1 MKNTSAFGYKESSIV
16 GNVDTI
22 NTDIDVYSPDELSK
36 ILQLKEITKESIIEN
51 TNKYIKKF
59 QRDGNTKLE
68 RFFKR
73 AQFKLISSL
82 PRETDSTI
90 VKTRDFDS
98 EKDEN
103 NEQVDNWFTNQNLVQ
118 EEEKGTLY
126 PLGTTDRQQKID
138 IYDDHHNVMNQDKL
152 AVQHLP
158 NVVQGQINPTLKN
171 TFTRIINIDS
181 KFRLNSVPSTKKQK
195 FRNIVNAQ
203 TSQWSSTDYTL
214 NFNDP
219 LKKLLSMKLYSVQIP
234 YSWYSVDSAYGT
246 SCFIMTQ
253 LSDPNEKYITGSAGT
268 AILENTNTRF
278 VAVDGFN
285 IIETLGGTSDL
296 RNNIVNFN
304 DEPIEGTTN
313 TANMPY
319 FFVNDTADVIDSNG
333 IRVKVKS
340 DKYMKVLV
348 NAKDNVQVT
357 NGSTDEDIRI
367 LDVNGFPTRFLKSD
381 FSDPGERGTFLSD
394 TSNTLL
400 SKLYFTI
407 DKFDNTVTHL
417 SNAASTDSSNPRVR
431 EHSPKIIF
439 GKYKVLLNSDEIG
452 NIFTINRDGNVKFNS
467 ENTGIDF
474 SGNIIFNEDNSFKN
488 FKTLHTIETVNG
500 NYSPQELISEI
511 NQKMKETLVNNTLV
525 TTEVS
530 FFDDVLNSMT
540 LQLQDAKIVAGG
552 TYFDGINKKLFIARY
567 NTDGTLDT
575 SFNSTGIQTISADI
589 SDDKLNSV
597 TYRALNGDIIFGG
610 TSFNKVTNRQ
620 DFLIGRLNSN
630 GNVDTSFGSRKTGTT
645 TISFDDGDDI
655 ITKIVLQNST
665 YLGNQTLAA
674 NIYAC
679 GYSYNSTTRKFDF
692 AVAAVTNATT
702 SDGDLL
708 LNFSSDGKKRYQVGN
723 DDDILTDALISEV
736 DSLIVAG
743 YSYDTTDNCYKF
755 AIGKIE
761 LVDRDGFYQAGDA
774 DTGFDGREARS
785 GSGSGSGFITTH
797 IFDDKTD
804 SFGMSLINMKFYRD
818 AVIPNGVN
826 FDLQPSMDQALQN
839 SNRLIYPDTTIIA
852 SRSVDGIN
860 ADPALRTL
868 KEATFI
874 NDDSEIGHWT
884 ESIISNNPR
893 YEYTLVG
900 DDITAGTVNS
910 QLTGLTISASSGTS
924 LPDGTYNVSSLQ
936 FGNTTRN
943 IIVASIKITGGN
955 LTQIDFLQTGSNV
968 VAGDVIDINYSTFNG
983 SGVEIAKFTINSE
996 GKLSELVLRATQQNI
1011 AGNQDEKLGGIDFF
1025 PGNKF
1030 TFTVGSTSS
1039 ISSPTY
1045 EYVVTANDGFDAYRG
1060 LGRTG
1065 FQIGD
1070 SSSPTH
1076 KIEYTI
1082 LIPDT
1087 PSSPTSG
1094 TALSQN
1100 TYFVSTFTF
1109 FSDAGSSSDP
1119 KAKQFS
1125 VDRMGNV
1132 LYPIQMAT
1140 GYQGSG
1146 FSNTSVSAGVKYTIN
1161 VMPRLW
1167 SIFDTAPLQY
1177 YNYGSSLVYDI
1188 QSDDLNSA
1196 GTGIDGDDSNNLSN
1210 WGNMPL
1216 LNVEKNSQINVG
1228 SNNAITEFEVNSS
1241 GQLTK
1246 FVLLNVGSG
1255 YYAGNILSVVYYDIV
1270 YKYTITSQDLAGGF
1284 DNSALVK
1291 TEFTLSATPINPEF
1305 LFVGEVI
1312 VVGANLG
1319 VLNTAFLTSNIVQG
1333 TGAGVGSGTSII
1345 SIKTYSNGHIMSF
1358 DMSSTFVDGE
1368 TTVGT
1373 GFYAG
1378 NIIEILYYET
1388 KYKYTVTL
1396 TDLKN
1401 GANNNPLKTTVI
1413 NFAPPDSNPS
1423 TFLAPSETTLSG
1435 IYSRA
1440 NGKIPKIYPNLNN
1453 RIKVY
1458 NSINGN
1464 RDPTNLTYYED
1475 SMRLT
1480 TNGDGIGAVC
1490 SELIFSNGY
1499 TRAIRLTGGRG
1510 YNAPTDGSETVT
1522 ISVLGQQ
1529 FGTITN
1535 TTEFLQE
1542 DYVVGGYAFNSVTE
1556 TYDFALV
1563 FFGHFGSIL
1572 NKSNGGWGTDG
1583 KITFAPIPN
1592 YHNFLT
1598 SLDITLDG
1606 KIVAGGY
1613 AYNGNNYEFVVIRL
1627 FITGALD
1634 TSFGTNGVVRTEVDN
1649 CDLFL
1654 KSIFA
1659 NVDGRLTIGGLLN
1672 KNSNSDIALTRYT
1685 ANGNIDTTF
1694 VNKVNEKTYGT
1705 ISYNTNTGKATI
1717 NTFNKYYSLLF
1728 YRQNLPFC
1736 SPSCGA
1742 GPKANNS
1749 LGWLMGFRDQEYT
1762 SRDFTTFSNSTFTF
1776 EGEAVVDTF
1785 GPRYFLLIV
1794 DDFNTNQI
1802 NKAIISAENV
1812 EKKADIPSYFTSDLT
1827 PNPQC
1832 DTTNDLYDIPQYLQG
1847 RPPQITQ
1854 AQQYTLNEIL
1864 KNRKESSNNVLTS
1877 PTNSDVFAI
1886 IPLKKSG
1893 ITPGDALIEFSG
1905 PIQVNERN
1913 YFGPINVEKLR
1924 IRLIDDKGNV
1934 VNLNGMDWSFSI
1946 ITEHLYQ
1953 Y

>member
-488 FKTLHTIETVNG
+488 FTTLHTIETVNG

-755 AIGKIE
+755 AIGKILIDTE
-761 LVDRDGFYQAGDA
+761 DPRYQAGDLSPNFNGVN
-774 DTGFDGREARS
+774 TF
-785 GSGSGSGFITTH
+785 GFITTH

-804 SFGMSLINMKFYRD
+804 SFGISLINMKFYRD

-874 NDDSEIGHWT
+874 NDDSAIGHWT

-1228 SNNAITEFEVNSS
+1228 SNNAVTEFEVNSS